1 MRYKTKTNHNLV
13 ARVLDCLVVFT
24 LSSANL
30 EMQNQKHEFVTQV
43 FPRVGKCDVTHCS
56 DKRLLGSHGG
66 KDIVWK
72 IILGVR
78 FTLDWLGL
86 LC

>member
-1 MRYKTKTNHNLV
+1 MV